1 MNLKQKKKML
11 SALLAFT
18 MVLQMSVPL
27 VFAEMEDS
35 LSGAD
40 DIMLSGSNQP
50 TTTGG
55 AITIDLDGLVAG
67 NLDSLNEGD
76 KVTIDGKEVTYKGDA
91 TATGI
96 NIAQSE
102 YVADGKQV
110 IYKAGNGYIL
120 ITWPTQ
126 AGGSYL
132 VTLHDANI
140 DIADTGDID
149 AINIFGKLDITLEG
163 ENILKAPRNAINSS
177 NSSPKIILRGDGLID
192 MESSLC
198 GVRAEMGYVTIQ
210 DNVVLSS
217 KGAKWGVVGGY
228 YEDVLIKDNA
238 KIHISVRPDESNFE
252 NYAIRCGNLYVKG
265 DARVDTNGEHPFIS
279 TRIGVEVDPTASL
292 NAIVRGVLGSTY
304 WAHTVYGT
312 VTILENITADFGASV
327 QQSGP
332 FSAAEGASLINNGTI
347 KIKQDISLEQLKAL
361 NITNNGIIM
370 LGSNPVQLFGDTL
383 YEDRGE
389 ITGDFDFKTNITTE
403 PTYYRK
409 SGGYIMFRPASGVE
423 NAVLTLHGVNLEEYN
438 DLLILPDEPVD
449 VIIEGENEVDII
461 RASKNFNLKG
471 SGTLNA
477 LRIETT
483 EEDVQMNKD
492 SNVKLNTEYRTGSN
506 MIMTST
512 FYGKNEV
519 AYQGGLVVRDDQKVV
534 LKSGSELK
542 LLGQGFMQIEEG
554 ALGDII
560 IEEGASIVN
569 NSHIFLPIG
578 TTIEQ
583 IKALNLKGA
592 GAVRIVKSYDNG
604 NPSVWDTY
612 TNEGKPIVEING
624 NLTLRDTEVTEADN
638 QGYTWTKKEEQGSE
652 IWTLTLKNILLTGN
666 LDIPNRQT
674 IIDTQEDSVIN
685 GSIETSTWYPMAPI
699 FIGKGILTINGDI
712 SGAVD
717 GDTVTVKDGAKLNV
731 HGRISIGGSGGSN
744 GTVNVIGVGT
754 VLDITSAS
762 STGIYTDTVNIG
774 NGATLNVKS
783 TGYRSVGVSTISG
796 VNITQGSTLRA
807 GCDYGVY
814 VSGGSLVIDDTSKLI
829 TDAAVAPFCIVDK
842 TTSKSESEAI
852 KLPAIPDGTQIT
864 SVIGTD
870 AGYGY
875 KYWSLVPTSGSLG
888 VSEENN
894 DVATLTGAMKGLLTF
909 AKNTTPTTPTTPT
922 NPSNPSDGGG
932 GSSSNNDKKDS
943 EKSSTSITPIT
954 IVKAEQTNPT
964 FIDINDS
971 DWFKPA
977 VDFVTGKGIM
987 NGIEKNRFGP
997 NISTTRGMI
1006 VTIFWQME
1014 NKPMP
1019 NDSQNY
1025 ADVNQGQ
1032 YFADAVNWAT
1042 ENNIVVGYGNGNFGP
1057 NDTIAREQMAT
1068 ILYQYCKYKNYD
1080 LNQGG
1085 MSTREFSDYENIS
1098 PWALEYMTWA
1108 VNNQII
1114 SGVGNNMLNSRGHAT
1129 RAQVAAILKNF
1140 YSIIDKQ

>member
-1 MNLKQKKKML
+1 MNLKQKKKIL
-11 SALLAFT
+11 SALLALT
-18 MVLQMSVPL
+18 MVLQISVPL
-27 VFAEMEDS
+27 VFAEGEDS
-35 LSGAD
+35 SSGAD
-40 DIMLSGSNQP
+40 DIMLLGSNQP

-55 AITIDLDGLVAG
+55 AITIDLNKSIAEDLA
-67 NLDSLNEGD
+67 SLNEGD
-76 KVTIDGKEVTYKGDA
+76 IVTIDGKEVTYKGDA

-96 NIAQSE
+96 NIAQAD
-102 YVADGKQV
+102 YAIDGKQV
-110 IYKAGNGYIL
+110 IYKSGNGYIL

-126 AGGSYL
+126 AGEAYL

-140 DIADTGDID
+140 DIAGTGDID
-149 AINIFGKLDITLEG
+149 AINIFGKVIMTLEG
-163 ENILKAPRNAINSS
+163 ANVLKSPRYAIQIGSS
-177 NSSPKIILRGDGLID
+177 QPIITIGGNGSLYI
-192 MESSLC
+192 ESLWGINQTYIS
-198 GVRAEMGYVTIQ
+198 GEFIIQ
-210 DNVVLSS
+210 
-217 KGAKWGVVGGY
+217 
-228 YEDVLIKDNA
+228 EDVAIDLRCSEFGMNPGTYGDITIKDNA
-238 KIHISVRPDESNFE
+238 KVNISVSPGTN
-252 NYAIRCGNLYVKG
+252 NAACICKYLYVKG
-265 DARVDTNGEHPFIS
+265 NAEVNTNGEHPFIDVES
-279 TRIGVEVDPTASL
+279 IEVDQNTSL
-292 NAIVRGVLGSTY
+292 NAIVRGVLVSTQ
-304 WAHTVYGT
+304 WPHTVYGT
-312 VTILENITADFGASV
+312 VTVPENAILDLGAEYDKN
-327 QQSGP
+327 GP
-332 FSAAEGASLINNGTI
+332 FSAAEGASLINNGVI
-347 KIKQDISLEQLKAL
+347 KFNDGVSVEQLKTL
-361 NITNNGIIM
+361 NITNNGILM
-370 LGSNPVQLFGDTL
+370 LGSKAVKLFGDTL
-383 YEDRGE
+383 YEDKGT
-389 ITGDFDFKTNITTE
+389 ITGNIDFKTNMPTE
-403 PTYYRK
+403 PTYYK
-409 SGGYIMFRPASGVE
+409 KIDGYMMFRPASGSE
-423 NAVLTLHGVNLEEYN
+423 NASITLHGINLEAN
-438 DLLILPDEPVD
+438 NNLLILPDEPVD
-449 VIIEGENEVDII
+449 VIIEGENEADII

-471 SGTLNA
+471 NGTLNA

-483 EEDVQMNKD
+483 EENVQMNIE
-492 SNVKLNTEYRTGSN
+492 SGVKLNSEYRTGSN
-506 MIMTST
+506 LIMTST

-519 AYQGGLVVRDDQKVV
+519 AYQGGLVVRSDQKVV

-554 ALGDII
+554 ALGDLI

-583 IKALNLKGA
+583 IKALNLKGV
-592 GAVRIVKSYDNG
+592 GAVRILKSYDNG

-624 NLTLRDTEVTEADN
+624 DLTLRDTEVTEADN
-638 QGYTWTKKEEQGSE
+638 KGYTWTKKEEQGSE
-652 IWTLTLKNILLTGN
+652 IWTLTLKNVLLTGK

-864 SVIGTD
+864 SVRGTD

-1140 YSIIDKQ
+1140 YAIIEKK

>member
-27 VFAEMEDS
+27 VFAEGEDS
-35 LSGAD
+35 SSGAD
-40 DIMLSGSNQP
+40 DIMLLGSNQP

-67 NLDSLNEGD
+67 NLVSLNEGD
-76 KVTIDGKEVTYKGDA
+76 KVTIDGKEIIYKGDA

-96 NIAQSE
+96 NIAQSD
-102 YVADGKQV
+102 YAIDGKQV

-126 AGGSYL
+126 AGEPYL

-149 AINIFGKLDITLEG
+149 AINIFGKVIMTLEG
-163 ENILKAPRNAINSS
+163 ANVLKAPRYAIQIGSS
-177 NSSPKIILRGDGLID
+177 QPIITIGGNGSLYI
-192 MESSLC
+192 ESLWGINQTYIS
-198 GVRAEMGYVTIQ
+198 GEFIIQ
-210 DNVVLSS
+210 
-217 KGAKWGVVGGY
+217 
-228 YEDVLIKDNA
+228 EDVEIDLRCSEFGMNPGTYGDITIKDNA
-238 KIHISVRPDESNFE
+238 KVNISVSPGTNNFGFM
-252 NYAIRCGNLYVKG
+252 CKNLYLQGKAEVNTKG
-265 DARVDTNGEHPFIS
+265 ENPFIS
-279 TRIGVEVDPTASL
+279 IRESIELEPNASL
-292 NAIVRGVLGSTY
+292 NAILRGILGSTE
-304 WAHTVYGT
+304 WPHKVYGT
-312 VTILENITADFGASV
+312 VTVPENVILDFGAEY
-327 QQSGP
+327 QKNGP
-332 FSAAEGASLINNGTI
+332 FSVAEGASLINNGTI
-347 KIKQDISLEQLKAL
+347 KFNDGVSVEQLKAL
-361 NITNNGIIM
+361 NITNNGSLM
-370 LGSNPVQLFGDTL
+370 LGSKAMQLFGDTL
-383 YEDRGE
+383 YEDKGT
-389 ITGDFDFKTNITTE
+389 ITGNIDFKTNMPTE
-403 PTYYRK
+403 PTYYK
-409 SGGYIMFRPASGVE
+409 KFDGYMMFRPASGAE
-423 NAVLTLHGVNLEEYN
+423 NASVTLHGINLEADN
-438 DLLILPDEPVD
+438 NLLILPDEQVD
-449 VIIEGENEVDII
+449 VILEGENKADII

-471 SGTLNA
+471 NGTLSA

-483 EEDVQMNKD
+483 EENVQMNIE
-492 SNVKLNTEYRTGSN
+492 SGVKLNSEYRTGSN

-519 AYQGGLVVRDDQKVV
+519 DYADGLIVRGDQKVV
-534 LKSGSELK
+534 LKAGSELK
-542 LLGQGFMQIEEG
+542 LLEQGFMQIEEG
-554 ALGDII
+554 ALGDLV

-592 GAVRIVKSYDNG
+592 GAVRIVKGYDNG
-604 NPSVWDTY
+604 NPSVWDAY

-624 NLTLRDTEVTEADN
+624 DLTLRDTEVTEADN
-638 QGYTWTKKEEQGSE
+638 KGYTWTKKEEQGSE
-652 IWTLTLKNILLTGN
+652 IWTLTLKNILLTGK

-699 FIGKGILTINGDI
+699 FIGKGVLTINGDI

-744 GTVNVIGVGT
+744 GTVNVIGAGT

-762 STGIYTDTVNIG
+762 STGIYTDTVNIS

-783 TGYRSVGVSTISG
+783 TGDRSVGVYAISG
-796 VNITQGSTLRA
+796 VNITQGSILRA

-922 NPSNPSDGGG
+922 NPSTPSDGGG

-987 NGIEKNRFGP
+987 NGVEKNRFGP

-1025 ADVNQGQ
+1025 SDVNQGQ

-1057 NDTIAREQMAT
+1057 NDIITREQMAT

-1114 SGVGNNMLNSRGHAT
+1114 SGGGNNMLNSRGHAT

-1140 YSIIDKQ
+1140 YAIIEKK

>member
-27 VFAEMEDS
+27 VFAEVEDS

-55 AITIDLDGLVAG
+55 AITIDLNESIAE
-67 NLDSLNEGD
+67 NLASLNEGD
-76 KVTIDGKEVTYKGDA
+76 IVTIDGKEITYKGDA
-91 TATGI
+91 TAKGI
-96 NIAQSE
+96 NIPQSE
-102 YVADGKQV
+102 NVADGKQV

-126 AGGSYL
+126 AGVPYL

-140 DIADTGDID
+140 DIAGTGDID
-149 AINIFGKLDITLEG
+149 AINIFGQLDITLEG

-198 GVRAEMGYVTIQ
+198 GIRAESGYVTIQ

-252 NYAIRCGNLYVKG
+252 NYAIRCGNLYVRG
-265 DARVDTNGEHPFIS
+265 NAEVDTNGEHPFIS

-361 NITNNGIIM
+361 NITNNGTLM
-370 LGSNPVQLFGDTL
+370 LGSKAVQLFGDTL
-383 YEDRGE
+383 YEDKGT
-389 ITGDFDFKTNITTE
+389 ITGNIDFKTNMPTE
-403 PTYYRK
+403 PTYYK
-409 SGGYIMFRPASGVE
+409 KFDGYMMFRPASGAE
-423 NAVLTLHGVNLEEYN
+423 NASVTLHGINLEADN
-438 DLLILPDEPVD
+438 NLLILPDEQVD
-449 VIIEGENEVDII
+449 VILEGENKADII

-471 SGTLNA
+471 NGTLSA

-483 EEDVQMNKD
+483 EENVQMNIGSD
-492 SNVKLNTEYRTGSN
+492 VKLNSEYRTGSN

-519 AYQGGLVVRDDQKVV
+519 DYADGVIVRDDQKVV
-534 LKSGSELK
+534 LKAGSELK

-554 ALGDII
+554 ALGDLV

-592 GAVRIVKSYDNG
+592 GAVRIVKGYDNG
-604 NPSVWDTY
+604 NPSVWDAY

-624 NLTLRDTEVTEADN
+624 DLTLRDTEVTEADN
-638 QGYTWTKKEEQGSE
+638 KGYTWTKKEEQGSE
-652 IWTLTLKNILLTGN
+652 IWTLTLKNILLTGK

-699 FIGKGILTINGDI
+699 FIGKGVLTINGDI

-744 GTVNVIGVGT
+744 GTVNVIGAGT

-762 STGIYTDTVNIG
+762 STGIYTDTVNIS

-783 TGYRSVGVSTISG
+783 TGDRSVGVYAISG
-796 VNITQGSTLRA
+796 VNITQGSILRA

-922 NPSNPSDGGG
+922 NPSTPSDGGG

-987 NGIEKNRFGP
+987 NGVEKNRFGP

-1025 ADVNQGQ
+1025 SDVNQGQ

-1057 NDTIAREQMAT
+1057 NDIITREQMAT

-1114 SGVGNNMLNSRGHAT
+1114 SGGGNNMLNSRGHAT

-1140 YSIIDKQ
+1140 YAIIDKQ